1 MRSRWPALALSLA
14 IPPVLVVTLLASRS
28 CAEKKKAKPFPQVE
42 ILYNTLE
49 SHKQIAEAIAQM
61 WKENLGVTVGLGNTE
76 WKVYLDRMT
85 KLDYEIARGG
95 WVFDYNDPHNG
106 FECWQTGNGNNR
118 TGWSNGQYDKLIA
131 EAMLQRDNAKRWE
144 LYQKAEEL
152 LIDEAP
158 IIPIYFYVNKNMVAP
173 KVKGWDDNVLNLHPY
188 DAIWIEKDGKK
199 APPEE
204 QKLVFNNGAE
214 PQTLDPAI
222 MSGIPEHRL
231 ALGLF
236 EGLCRLDPKTLAPLP
251 GMAEKWEISEDG
263 KTYTFHL
270 RDAKWTNGD
279 PVTSADFVYS
289 WKRIIDPK
297 ALSTPSEYAQIFDWI
312 EGAKGVIR
320 GEKGADVAKVGLA
333 APDAKTL
340 VVKLEAPCPFFLNLC
355 AFETLMPVHR
365 KTVEKFGAE
374 WTRERNIVS
383 NGPFILN
390 EWTINSKI
398 LFVPNE
404 TYYDRARVNLRE
416 VAILPIDNLDTS
428 LNKFIAGEVD
438 WIDDVPIARAEE
450 VKKNPSFRVSP
461 FLTVYFYRF
470 NTSKPPF
477 NDVRVRKAFSMAV
490 NKRTICTKV
499 QRFGE
504 IPAGSCIPP
513 RCGNPNFPTAKG
525 LKYDPAEAKKLLAEA
540 GYEVN

>member
-1 MRSRWPALALSLA
+1 MRLRSLALPFLGA
-14 IPPVLVVTLLASRS
+14 AALS
-28 CAEKKKAKPFPQVE
+28 CVFVARAEEKKKGKPFPSVE

-49 SHKQIAEAIAQM
+49 SHKQIAEAIVQM

-85 KLDYEIARGG
+85 KLDYDIARGG
-95 WVFDYNDPHNG
+95 WVFDYNDPHNM

-118 TGWSNGQYDKLIA
+118 TGWANGKYDKLIA
-131 EAMLQRDNAKRWE
+131 EAMLEQDNAKRWE
-144 LYQKAEEL
+144 KYEEAEKL
-152 LIDEAP
+152 LVDEAP
-158 IIPIYFYVNKNMVAP
+158 ILPIYFYVNKNMVAP
-173 KVKGWDDNVLNLHPY
+173 KVKGWEDNVLNLHPY

-199 APPEE
+199 APAAD

-222 MSGIPEHRL
+222 MSGQPEHRI

-236 EGLCRLDPKTLAPLP
+236 EGLCRPDPKTLAPLP
-251 GMAEKWEISEDG
+251 GVAEKWEISADG

-270 RDAKWTNGD
+270 RENAKWSNGD
-279 PVTSADFVYS
+279 PVTAEDFVWS
-289 WKRIIDPK
+289 WTRVIDPA
-297 ALSTPSEYAQIFDWI
+297 ALTTPSEYAQIFDWI
-312 EGAKGVIR
+312 KGAKPIIR
-320 GEKGADVAKVGLA
+320 GESKDLSKIGLRAK
-333 APDAKTL
+333 DARTL
-340 VVKLEAPCPFFLNLC
+340 VVELEQSCPFFLNLV
-355 AFETLMPVHR
+355 AFETYAPVHR
-365 KTVEKFGAE
+365 KTVETFKDQ
-374 WTRERNIVS
+374 WTQPKNIVS
-383 NGPFILN
+383 NGPFKLK
-390 EWTINSKI
+390 EWTLNSQI
-398 LFVPNE
+398 VLVPAD
-404 TYYDRARVNLRE
+404 TYWDKTRVSLTE
-416 VAILPIDNLDTS
+416 LTILPIANLDTS

-450 VKKNPSFRVSP
+450 VKRSPAFRVSP

-470 NTSKPPF
+470 NTTKAPF
-477 NDVRVRKAFSMAV
+477 DDVRVRKAFSMAV

-513 RCGNPNFPTAKG
+513 HCGNPNYPTAKG
-525 LKYDPAEAKKLLAEA
+525 LGYNPAQAKKLLEEA